1 MSAVS
6 NSFSERLAEAT
17 RVVFGD
23 RPLTHAVTE
32 ACARYEKDVRNI
44 QTGRGI
50 NALTLAIVGAKGQ
63 GKTWVARQLVQDP
76 QVRQLLRSGDLT
88 QDATTRLVWIG
99 PFAPD
104 GLDPVSEIYYPCL
117 SSQMAEIGQTYVVL
131 DTPGVTDTNHRAAEI
146 ASAALSL
153 APIKLL
159 VIARDQLRAA
169 SNLLIASRIDGAVCI
184 PVISSVEP
192 EETTEGTM
200 ASSQLRNDLRALRD
214 QLQLRAPSARLVKE
228 VLVPD
233 FEITGSEEDASTTFV
248 GQLIDRLSELELS
261 ELSLSSARESRL
273 QSAQRRLR
281 SDVAQ
286 LIGAELP
293 QLAAAVDRLNQ
304 ETESLPDRVLES
316 LLGSTSVLETGV
328 RMRLRAR
335 LVSDTSLLWFPYR
348 TVMSTLNLTQGAWDR
363 VVLALAGSIPSL
375 FGALASWAKNAR
387 QSRDFNAEIQDGIRQ
402 RTQRQV
408 EERLKPLCDQFH
420 RAVMKLRPAEERS
433 KGIEGAA
440 STGMSLSGIDELQ
453 NRSQRIF
460 DSAIAANATANVL
473 VQLLALL
480 GTILFWVFMAGPIVV
495 IYREYFAASMHALGG
510 SETHLE
516 SFPHPS
522 AGLLITSVVLSVLP
536 LAIFCML
543 VLTVTLSQRK
553 VSQVAKGIIRAHED
567 AIAELKRNAVIRLE
581 FEDEL
586 LQQAEFLLNLR
597 RSVEGP

>member
-1 MSAVS
+1 MSS
-6 NSFSERLAEAT
+6 IPSPFSERLAEAT
-17 RVVFGD
+17 RIVFGD

-63 GKTWVARQLVQDP
+63 GKTWVARQLVRDP
-76 QVRQLLRSGDLT
+76 HIRNLLRSGDLN

-99 PFAPD
+99 PHSPD
-104 GLDPVSEIYYPCL
+104 GLDTVSEIYYPCPA
-117 SSQMAEIGQTYVVL
+117 SQMAEIGQPYVVL

-146 ASAALSL
+146 ASDALSL
-153 APIKLL
+153 APIKML

-169 SNLLIASRIDGAVCI
+169 SNLLIAARIDGAVCI

-192 EETTEGTM
+192 EELQEGTV
-200 ASSQLRNDLRALRD
+200 AASQLRNDLRALRD
-214 QLQLRAPSARLVKE
+214 QLQLRAPSARLVSE

-233 FEITGSEEDASTTFV
+233 FEITGNEEVASTAFV
-248 GQLIDRLSELELS
+248 GQLIDRLSELELNA
-261 ELSLSSARESRL
+261 LSLSSARDSRL
-273 QSAQRRLR
+273 HSAQQRLR
-281 SDVAQ
+281 TDVAK

-293 QLAAAVDRLNQ
+293 QLAAAVDRLNR

-316 LLGSTSVLETGV
+316 LLGSSAVLETGV

-348 TVMSTLNLTQGAWDR
+348 TVLSTLNLTQGAWDR

-375 FGALASWAKNAR
+375 FGALASWARNSR
-387 QSRDFNAEIQDGIRQ
+387 QSRDFNTEIQDGIRQ

-420 RAVMKLRPAEERS
+420 RAVMKLRPQDERS
-433 KGIEGAA
+433 KSMDSG
-440 STGMSLSGIDELQ
+440 SSNGMSLSGIDELQ
-453 NRSQRIF
+453 NRSQKIF
-460 DSAIAANATANVL
+460 DTAIAANATANIW
-473 VQLLALL
+473 VQLLALA
-480 GTILFWVFMAGPIVV
+480 GTILFWIFMAGPIVV
-495 IYREYFAASMHALGG
+495 IYREYLAASIHALGG
-510 SETHLE
+510 VETHLE
-516 SFPHPS
+516 NFPHPS
-522 AGLLITSVVLSVLP
+522 AGLMVTSVVLSVLP
-536 LAIFCML
+536 LTIYCMV
-543 VLTVTLSQRK
+543 VLTATLSHRK
-553 VSQVAKGIIRAHED
+553 VGGVAKGIIREHEQ
-567 AIAELKRNAVIRLE
+567 AIAELKRNDVIRLE

-597 RSVEGP
+597 RSAEGL

>member
-1 MSAVS
+1 MAV
-6 NSFSERLAEAT
+6 NHNLFSERLAEAT

-23 RPLTHAVTE
+23 RPLTHAVAD

-63 GKTWVARQLVQDP
+63 GKTWVARQLVRDP
-76 QVRQLLRSGDLT
+76 QIRNLLRSGDLN

-99 PFAPD
+99 PNAPD
-104 GLDPVSEIYYPCL
+104 GIDAVSEIYYPCAAN
-117 SSQMAEIGQTYVVL
+117 QMVEIGQPFVVL

-159 VIARDQLRAA
+159 IIARDQLRAA
-169 SNLLIASRIDGAVCI
+169 SNLQIAARIDGAVCI

-192 EETTEGTM
+192 EETEEGSAATL
-200 ASSQLRNDLRALRD
+200 QLRNDLRTLRE
-214 QLQLRAPSARLVKE
+214 QLHLRAPNVRWVSE

-233 FEITGSEEDASTTFV
+233 FEITGNEEAAATSFV
-248 GQLIDRLSELELS
+248 GQLIDRLSDLELS
-261 ELSLSSARESRL
+261 ELSLSSARDARL
-273 QSAQRRLR
+273 QSAQQRLR
-281 SDVAQ
+281 SDVAK
-286 LIGAELP
+286 LIDAELP
-293 QLAAAVDRLNQ
+293 QLSAAVDRLNR
-304 ETESLPDRVLES
+304 ETENLPDRVLES
-316 LLGSTSVLETGV
+316 LLGSTTVLETGV

-363 VVLALAGSIPSL
+363 VVLAMAGSIPSL

-387 QSRDFNAEIQDGIRQ
+387 QNRDFSIEIQDGIRQ

-420 RAVMKLRPAEERS
+420 RAVMKLRPQEDRS
-433 KGIEGAA
+433 KGIDEAR
-440 STGMSLSGIDELQ
+440 SSGMNLTGIDELQ

-460 DSAIAANATANVL
+460 DDSIAANATANL
-473 VQLLALL
+473 FVQLLALV
-480 GTILFWVFMAGPIVV
+480 GTVLFWTFMAGPIVV
-495 IYREYFAASMHALGG
+495 IYREYFAASFHALGG
-510 SETHLE
+510 QETHLE

-522 AGLLITSVVLSVLP
+522 AALMLTSVVLSVLP
-536 LAIFCML
+536 LAIYCMV
-543 VLTVTLSQRK
+543 VLTATLSGRK
-553 VSQVAKGIIRAHED
+553 VARVAKKIVREHEA
-567 AIAELKRNAVIRLE
+567 AIEELKRTNVIHLE

-597 RSVEGP
+597 RAAEA